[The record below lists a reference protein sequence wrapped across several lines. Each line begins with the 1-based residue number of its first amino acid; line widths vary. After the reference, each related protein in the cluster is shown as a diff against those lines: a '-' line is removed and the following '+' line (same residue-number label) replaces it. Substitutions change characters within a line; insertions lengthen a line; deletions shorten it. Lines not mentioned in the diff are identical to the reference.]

1 LFLEHEHEIVII
13 LLFVLVVVLV
23 LVLGSLS
30 KHPRQ
35 ELSLLEDEL
44 EYEEDYEIVV
54 IPTIVLVVV
63 HVLVVGSLPSNILT
77 NFRFSRT
84 SSSTRTI
91 TIMRSN
97 LYQFIYPQDI
107 KAYIM

>member
-13 LLFVLVVVLV
+13 LLVVLVVVLV

-54 IPTIVLVVV
+54 IPTIVLV
-63 HVLVVGSLPSNILT
+63 LVVGSLPSNILT
-77 NFRFSRT
+77 NFRF
-84 SSSTRTI
+84 SSTRTI